1 MREAE
6 PAADRHILARLSA
19 ARRVGVQLTP
29 GLCFSIVVVL
39 AASYISD
46 RYGSPQI
53 LMALL
58 LGMAFNSISKHE
70 EFSAGIDFCAKNVLR
85 FGVALLG
92 ARISFEQ
99 IHALGF
105 GPVVVVLPVVIATF
119 AFGLLLASLLRIE
132 RTKALISAAA
142 VAICGASAALAVA
155 AVLLHTGKPDSKRAD
170 CAASTDQ
177 HLLCTLVGV
186 AGLSTIVMV
195 VYPGVLIS
203 MGLSVEQM
211 GIFLGASIHDV
222 AQVVGAG
229 HMISDEVA
237 ELATYTKMLRVGML
251 VPVVMIIA
259 IIFRRSDSKE
269 RSRSAKFLSVF
280 PPFIIAFLA
289 FMVFANMS
297 VMPGSVVE
305 AAGDLSRLCLLIA
318 MAALGTKTNLVEM
331 WNLGMKPLLLLVL
344 NTIFIAGL
352 ALLLILY

>member
-1 MREAE
+1 MREAD
-6 PAADRHILARLSA
+6 PSVDRYMLAKFSA
-19 ARRVGVQLTP
+19 ARRIGVQLTP
-29 GLCFSIVVVL
+29 GLCFSIVLVL

-58 LGMAFNSISKHE
+58 LGMAFNSISKHK

-99 IHALGF
+99 VHSLGI
-105 GPVVVVLPVVIATF
+105 GPVAVVLPVVIATF
-119 AFGLLLASLLRIE
+119 VFGLLLAAMLKID

-155 AVLLHTGKPDSKRAD
+155 AVLLHTEKRGSQ
-170 CAASTDQ
+170 STGCENSMDQ

-195 VYPGVLIS
+195 VYPGVLVS

-259 IIFRRSDSKE
+259 LMFRRTEPNDRSKC
-269 RSRSAKFLSVF
+269 AKFLSVF

-305 AAGDLSRLCLLIA
+305 AAGDMSRLCLIIA

-331 WNLGMKPLLLLVL
+331 WNMGIKPLLLLVL

-352 ALLLILY
+352 ALVLILY